1 MTEKKSSSFTVI
13 GAGRSGVG
21 ISKLLASKGNQVLLY
36 DENPDDKLKYLDK
49 DGLVK
54 HGVELCLGKWDERIL
69 RNNVIVKSPGV
80 PPSSEVIVKARS
92 LGIKV
97 VSEIEAAYEYCP
109 CPIIAVTGTN
119 GKTTTTE
126 LTGEIFRSAGIDTKV
141 CGNVGLAFSEI
152 IDDLHED
159 SIVVLEVSSYQL
171 NDIENFKPAVGVMMN
186 ITPDHIDWH
195 GSFENYL
202 TAKMRIAENMD
213 EESLLVVNHDD
224 KVLRD
229 SVEKLSIAKSYFG
242 LTEKT
247 FDNCEQGAYE
257 KEGKM
262 FYFNKSKSFNEEI
275 METRDINIRGKHNLY
290 NSLAAA
296 ISARSFGIRNEIIS
310 STLKAFP
317 GVEHRIEF
325 TRELNGVKFFNDSKA
340 TNVESMIVALEAFEG
355 NLILI
360 MGGREKGNDYSS
372 VNDLVKNRVK
382 TIVAVGESRENIVRH
397 FGSIVRV
404 IEATSMEDAVAKAYG
419 ASIPGDNV
427 LLSPACKS
435 FDMFES
441 YEHRGEVFKKIVN
454 SLK

>member
-1 MTEKKSSSFTVI
+1 MTEKKSSSFTVV

-21 ISKLLASKGNQVLLY
+21 ISKLLASKGNDILLY
-36 DENPDDKLKYLDK
+36 DENSEDNLKYLDK
-49 DGLVK
+49 GGLVK
-54 HGVELCLGKWDERIL
+54 YGVELCLGNWDERIL
-69 RNNVIVKSPGV
+69 RNDVIVKSPGV
-80 PPSSEVIVKARS
+80 PPSNEVIVKAKS

-109 CPIIAVTGTN
+109 CPIVAVTGTN

-126 LTGEIFRSAGIDTKV
+126 LTGAIFRSAGIDTKV

-152 IDDLHED
+152 IDELHED
-159 SIVVLEVSSYQL
+159 SVVVLEVSSYQL
-171 NDIENFKPAVGVMMN
+171 NDIENFKPVVGVMMN

-195 GSFENYL
+195 GSFEKYL
-202 TAKMRIAENMD
+202 SAKMRIAENMD
-213 EESLLVVNHDD
+213 DECLLVVNHDD
-224 KVLRD
+224 KVLKD
-229 SVEKLSIAKSYFG
+229 SVEKLTVAKSYFG
-242 LTEKT
+242 LTDET
-247 FDNCEQGAYE
+247 FNNCEQGAYE
-257 KEGKM
+257 KDGKM
-262 FYFNKSKSFNEEI
+262 FYFNKSKIFNEEI

-296 ISARSFGIRNEIIS
+296 ISARSLGIKKEIVG
-310 STLKAFP
+310 STLRAFP

-325 TRELNGVKFFNDSKA
+325 TRELKGVKFFNDSKA
-340 TNVESMIVALEAFEG
+340 TNVESMAVALESFDG
-355 NLILI
+355 DLVLI

-372 VNDLVKNRVK
+372 VSELVKNRVK

-404 IEATSMEDAVAKAYG
+404 VEAKNMEDAVTKAYA
-419 ASIPGDNV
+419 ASVPGDNV

-454 SLK
+454 LLK

>member
-1 MTEKKSSSFTVI
+1 MKYS
-13 GAGRSGVG
+13 GA
-21 ISKLLASKGNQVLLY
+21 
-36 DENPDDKLKYLDK
+36 
-49 DGLVK
+49 
-54 HGVELCLGKWDERIL
+54 
-69 RNNVIVKSPGV
+69 
-80 PPSSEVIVKARS
+80 
-92 LGIKV
+92 
-97 VSEIEAAYEYCP
+97 
-109 CPIIAVTGTN
+109 
-119 GKTTTTE
+119 
-126 LTGEIFRSAGIDTKV
+126 F
-141 CGNVGLAFSEI
+141 
-152 IDDLHED
+152 
-159 SIVVLEVSSYQL
+159 
-171 NDIENFKPAVGVMMN
+171 
-186 ITPDHIDWH
+186 
-195 GSFENYL
+195 
-202 TAKMRIAENMD
+202 
-213 EESLLVVNHDD
+213 
-224 KVLRD
+224 
-229 SVEKLSIAKSYFG
+229 FG
-242 LTEKT
+242 LTDET
-247 FDNCEQGAYE
+247 FNNCEQGAYG
-257 KEGKM
+257 KDGKM